1 MNNHGIFSPD
11 RTKVR
16 TLLSIKSIF
25 LFLLFTFAFEMAYAS
40 SVYSQTKVF
49 TMQSAEKTVLQVFKE
64 IEKNSEFIIF
74 YRDGVIDLNRKVSVN
89 VVNQSVDKI
98 LEQLLA
104 HTDNGFTIKD
114 RQIIIY
120 KKETSATPSVSQQK
134 NKIKVTGVVTDAKG
148 ESIIGANVVVKG
160 NPTIGAITNMEG
172 RYEVMLPSDDVI
184 LLVSYLG
191 YNTEEIKV
199 KGRRNINVVLHEDSK
214 ALDEVVIVGYG
225 KQKKESVVVSM
236 SSIKPKDI
244 VVPSRSLNNSLAGQ
258 VAGLIAVQRSG
269 EPGYDNAEFWIRGV
283 STFAGGTS
291 PLVLVDGVPRN
302 MSDIEPDEI
311 ETFSVLK
318 DAAATAIYG
327 AEGANGVVL
336 VTTKRGRVEK
346 AKISFKTEHTISSPT
361 RLPEFVG
368 SADYLSLYNEAL
380 RNDGEGPQFSD
391 ELIAHYRNNDDPDLY
406 PNTNWIDELLRK
418 NTFSHRYTL
427 NVRGGTEKA
436 KYFVSG
442 AYYNESGLFKNRP
455 NGIYD
460 TNIGIDRFNLRSNI
474 DMAVSSTTT
483 VGVDLA
489 MQYLINN
496 YPGTGTSTIFRSML
510 ITPPYAF
517 PAVYSDG
524 TVATYAQERDANM
537 RNPYNLLMNSG
548 YAKEYRTGI
557 QSKVNV
563 NQKLDFITKGLSA
576 NLNVSYDYDSE
587 MIIRREYNPTR
598 YHATGRDELGQLIFS
613 TVVSGNPD
621 IQDPKN
627 SATSATKK
635 IYIDASINYKRTF
648 GKHDVGAMLLYMQ
661 KETQQHN
668 VPLPFRKQGFV
679 GRATYGYDGR
689 YFIEGNFGYTG
700 SETFAKGYRF
710 GFFPAMGLAWYVSNE
725 PFYPEVLKKV
735 VNKLKFRFSIGRTGN
750 DDTGGDRF
758 LYRGTMKQDNGG
770 YDLGF
775 SDTGGMGGIGNGITE
790 ARFEAPYLSWEI
802 EEKKNYGID
811 LGLFDNRI
819 DLQVDYF
826 NNKRKSI
833 LLQRNTVSNV
843 TGFQQMPWQNFGI
856 VKNHGV
862 DASLTLNQK
871 IGQVNLSA
879 RGNFTFARN
888 EIIEYDQ
895 VPQVYP
901 WLEKRG
907 TRLNSNKLYIAEGL
921 YTYDDFIINGEG
933 LNRTYELKP
942 GVVSGLSSGVRPGDI
957 KYKDLNGDGKIDS
970 NDQKEDVGNP
980 TVPEVVYGFG
990 FNAEWKGFYAGIFF
1004 QGAGNTSTVLG
1015 TGADATFFPFQ
1026 WGVEESAVRSVVADR
1041 WTEQNPSQNV
1051 MFPRMH
1057 SNNFQNNTVASTW
1070 WLRDASF
1077 LRLKNIELGY
1087 NFDKKLLKKLNIE
1100 ALRFYVQGNNLC
1112 VWDHIKMW
1120 DPEQGNSNGGFP
1132 YPLNRT
1138 FTFGLDFTF

>member
-1 MNNHGIFSPD
+1 M
-11 RTKVR
+11 
-16 TLLSIKSIF
+16 
-25 LFLLFTFAFEMAYAS
+25 FLLFTFAFEMAYAS

-700 SETFAKGYRF
+700 SEAFAEGNRF
-710 GFFPAMGLAWYVSNE
+710 GFFPAIGAAYYLSNE
-725 PFYPEVLKKV
+725 SFYPEVIKKV
-735 VNKLKFRFSIGRTGN
+735 VNKLKLRASVGRTGN
-750 DDTGGDRF
+750 DKTGQERF

>member
-1 MNNHGIFSPD
+1 
-11 RTKVR
+11 
-16 TLLSIKSIF
+16 
-25 LFLLFTFAFEMAYAS
+25 
-40 SVYSQTKVF
+40 
-49 TMQSAEKTVLQVFKE
+49 
-64 IEKNSEFIIF
+64 
-74 YRDGVIDLNRKVSVN
+74 
-89 VVNQSVDKI
+89 
-98 LEQLLA
+98 
-104 HTDNGFTIKD
+104 
-114 RQIIIY
+114 
-120 KKETSATPSVSQQK
+120 
-134 NKIKVTGVVTDAKG
+134 
-148 ESIIGANVVVKG
+148 
-160 NPTIGAITNMEG
+160 
-172 RYEVMLPSDDVI
+172 
-184 LLVSYLG
+184 
-191 YNTEEIKV
+191 
-199 KGRRNINVVLHEDSK
+199 
-214 ALDEVVIVGYG
+214 
-225 KQKKESVVVSM
+225 
-236 SSIKPKDI
+236 
-244 VVPSRSLNNSLAGQ
+244 
-258 VAGLIAVQRSG
+258 
-269 EPGYDNAEFWIRGV
+269 
-283 STFAGGTS
+283 
-291 PLVLVDGVPRN
+291 
-302 MSDIEPDEI
+302 
-311 ETFSVLK
+311 
-318 DAAATAIYG
+318 
-327 AEGANGVVL
+327 
-336 VTTKRGRVEK
+336 
-346 AKISFKTEHTISSPT
+346 
-361 RLPEFVG
+361 
-368 SADYLSLYNEAL
+368 
-380 RNDGEGPQFSD
+380 
-391 ELIAHYRNNDDPDLY
+391 
-406 PNTNWIDELLRK
+406 
-418 NTFSHRYTL
+418 
-427 NVRGGTEKA
+427 
-436 KYFVSG
+436 
-442 AYYNESGLFKNRP
+442 
-455 NGIYD
+455 
-460 TNIGIDRFNLRSNI
+460 
-474 DMAVSSTTT
+474 
-483 VGVDLA
+483 
-489 MQYLINN
+489 
-496 YPGTGTSTIFRSML
+496 
-510 ITPPYAF
+510 
-517 PAVYSDG
+517 
-524 TVATYAQERDANM
+524 
-537 RNPYNLLMNSG
+537 
-548 YAKEYRTGI
+548 
-557 QSKVNV
+557 
-563 NQKLDFITKGLSA
+563 
-576 NLNVSYDYDSE
+576 
-587 MIIRREYNPTR
+587 
-598 YHATGRDELGQLIFS
+598 
-613 TVVSGNPD
+613 
-621 IQDPKN
+621 
-627 SATSATKK
+627 
-635 IYIDASINYKRTF
+635 
-648 GKHDVGAMLLYMQ
+648 MQ
-661 KETQQHN
+661 KETQYHN
-668 VPLPFRKQGFV
+668 NALPYRKQGLV

-942 GVVSGLSSGVRPGDI
+942 GIVSGLSSGVRPGDI

>member
-700 SETFAKGYRF
+700 SEAFAEGNRF
-710 GFFPAMGLAWYVSNE
+710 GFFPAIGAAYYLSNE
-725 PFYPEVLKKV
+725 SFYPEVIKKV
-735 VNKLKFRFSIGRTGN
+735 VNKLKLRASVGRTGN
-750 DDTGGDRF
+750 DKTGQERF

>member
-648 GKHDVGAMLLYMQ
+648 GKHDVNAMFIYNQDELV
-661 KETQQHN
+661 TQLFSGDLIAA
-668 VPLPFRKQGFV
+668 LPKRKQGV
-679 GRATYGYDGR
+679 AARLSYAYDGK
-689 YFIEGNFGYTG
+689 YLAEVNMGYNG
-700 SETFAKGYRF
+700 SENFAKGHRW
-710 GFFPAMGLAWYVSNE
+710 GFFPSIAVGYNISEEAFFEPLKNVFSNMKIRASWGLVGNDNIGGARFVYMPTINLTGTGYTTGLDGDITYKGPVYSRYGN
-725 PFYPEVLKKV
+725 PEVTWEVGKKV
-735 VNKLKFRFSIGRTGN
+735 NVGLDLQLFNSLNLTMDYFHETRT
-750 DDTGGDRF
+750 DIF
-758 LYRGTMKQDNGG
+758 QERGTIPQYLGTAGTKVFGNLAAMKNQGFDFAADFNKKIGKDWFISFKG
-770 YDLGF
+770 TFTYAHNEITKYDESPKYAFQSKVGQSANIPSIMI
-775 SDTGGMGGIGNGITE
+775 SD
-790 ARFEAPYLSWEI
+790 
-802 EEKKNYGID
+802 
-811 LGLFDNRI
+811 GLFKDP
-819 DLQVDYF
+819 DD
-826 NNKRKSI
+826 
-833 LLQRNTVSNV
+833 
-843 TGFQQMPWQNFGI
+843 
-856 VKNHGV
+856 VKN
-862 DASLTLNQK
+862 SNQQ
-871 IGQVNLSA
+871 IGGNLSA
-879 RGNFTFARN
+879 
-888 EIIEYDQ
+888 
-895 VPQVYP
+895 
-901 WLEKRG
+901 
-907 TRLNSNKLYIAEGL
+907 
-921 YTYDDFIINGEG
+921 
-933 LNRTYELKP
+933 
-942 GVVSGLSSGVRPGDI
+942 GDI
-957 KYKDLNGDGKIDS
+957 KYVNISKLYGYDDDIVDISDWVWAK
-970 NDQKEDVGNP
+970 NP
-980 TVPEVVYGFG
+980 TVPEIVYGFG
-990 FNAEWKGFYAGIFF
+990 PSIRWKNLDFSFFF
-1004 QGAGNTSTVLG
+1004 QGVAKVSLVMSDFHPFGDNSLRNVL
-1015 TGADATFFPFQ
+1015 TWIAD
-1026 WGVEESAVRSVVADR
+1026 DR
-1041 WTEQNPSQNV
+1041 WSPDNQNINATY
-1051 MFPRMH
+1051 PRLTRDT
-1057 SNNFQNNTVASTW
+1057 SVNNTQRSDY
-1070 WLRDASF
+1070 WLRNAAF
-1077 LRLKNIELGY
+1077 IKLKNAEIGY
-1087 NFDKKLLKKLNIE
+1087 TYKNM
-1100 ALRFYVQGNNLC
+1100 RFYVSGMNLATFSPFK
-1112 VWDHIKMW
+1112 HW
-1120 DPEQGNSNGGFP
+1120 DPEQGGGNGLKYPTQRVFNFGFQMTINN
-1132 YPLNRT
+1132 NR
-1138 FTFGLDFTF
+1138 